1 MGFCHDWTRREG
13 KRFIFETGM
22 LCNAL
27 SFALLFI
34 SFVSGYWIESW
45 PRVYRYARIHTNYTS
60 PLIVCLAYKISSFWW
75 QEITTCICVR
85 VRHKH
90 IIFGIYMY
98 IRIAFNIVV
107 VSSALDYGKCALLA
121 WFWKTIRVR
130 KLTMAAGGYL
140 PQNFIPLKDGLCHVS
155 VVENLHLSNMDRQ
168 TWANKIV

>member
-1 MGFCHDWTRREG
+1 
-13 KRFIFETGM
+13 
-22 LCNAL
+22 
-27 SFALLFI
+27 
-34 SFVSGYWIESW
+34 
-45 PRVYRYARIHTNYTS
+45 
-60 PLIVCLAYKISSFWW
+60 
-75 QEITTCICVR
+75 
-85 VRHKH
+85 
-90 IIFGIYMY
+90 MY